1 MAAAPMW
8 QNECKRLLLS
18 MFWTVWGVEF
28 AVTRISEGERGK
40 QKKLIASIGQFA
52 QMSGKKSCSDFV
64 KTFFSVLIAVLRI
77 RRRQW
82 TCGSSRSRSSL
93 ILAVLHTT
101 GNDGELEDATAA
113 GNDET
118 GLPWT
123 HKSHLPST
131 NDSTWVM
138 LTGEN
143 PFGIPLVRRR

>member
-1 MAAAPMW
+1 M
-8 QNECKRLLLS
+8 
-18 MFWTVWGVEF
+18 
-28 AVTRISEGERGK
+28 
-40 QKKLIASIGQFA
+40 
-52 QMSGKKSCSDFV
+52 
-64 KTFFSVLIAVLRI
+64 
-77 RRRQW
+77 
-82 TCGSSRSRSSL
+82 
-93 ILAVLHTT
+93 ILAVVHTT

-118 GLPWT
+118 DLPWT

>member
-1 MAAAPMW
+1 M
-8 QNECKRLLLS
+8 
-18 MFWTVWGVEF
+18 EF
-28 AVTRISEGERGK
+28 AVTRTTEGERGK
-40 QKKLIASIGQFA
+40 QKKLIASSGQFA
-52 QMSGKKSCSDFV
+52 QISGKKSCSDFV

-113 GNDET
+113 GNNET

>member
-1 MAAAPMW
+1 M
-8 QNECKRLLLS
+8 S
-18 MFWTVWGVEF
+18 WTVWGVEF